1 MPKGSKYSGQQGQSG
16 KTPAA
21 VGSKG
26 GAYGYSANSM
36 GPATT
41 PNAQGWNGYD
51 AEPIRGGA
59 IKKSHRG
66 MKNSGG
72 GMDY

>member
-16 KTPAA
+16 KTPSA

-36 GPATT
+36 GGATT

-66 MKNSGG
+66 MKSSGG